1 MTPETGATRR
11 LTGTTTDQRINRRQL
26 LKGAG
31 AVGVGALAAL
41 APMKIARAE
50 DDARGIEGSWLV
62 TVAVRGQGPPP
73 FLSLWSFTPGGVF
86 ITTDTINALPQFL
99 ASTEHGVWEA
109 TGDREVDAAAIKF
122 SFDPSGNFIGQ
133 FKGRGL
139 LELAGDFNTW
149 TSLAEVQQFDLT
161 GKLLFSAS
169 VELNATRIRV

>member
-1 MTPETGATRR
+1 MNPETSAT
-11 LTGTTTDQRINRRQL
+11 RRQL

-31 AVGVGALAAL
+31 AIGVGALAAL

-50 DDARGIEGSWLV
+50 DDAQGIEGSWLV
-62 TVAVRGQGPPP
+62 TVTVRGQGPPP

-86 ITTDTINALPQFL
+86 IATDTINALPQFS
-99 ASTEHGVWEA
+99 ASTEHGVWERK
-109 TGDREVDAAAIKF
+109 GDREVAAAAIKF

-133 FKGRGL
+133 FKGRGVI
-139 LELAGDFNTW
+139 ELAEDFSTW

-169 VELNATRIRV
+169 VDLNAARISV